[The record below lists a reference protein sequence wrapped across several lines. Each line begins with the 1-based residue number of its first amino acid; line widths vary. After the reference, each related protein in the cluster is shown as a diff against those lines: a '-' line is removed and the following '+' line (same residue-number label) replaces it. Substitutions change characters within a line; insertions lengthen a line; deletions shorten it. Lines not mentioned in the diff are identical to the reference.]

1 MTAGE
6 MRKESEQIQQNEED
20 KVILQKTTLQ
30 RRTLLKALIGIPVL
44 GGLAI
49 EVFKKTTFDKQ
60 KRDRILEELGLG
72 NISGSAKIKI
82 SSGKKGELIR
92 IGIIGFGNRAVAHA
106 NGLGFMLASDVDA
119 FKERGIFEDWLAQ
132 ENLNIAL
139 TGICDVFDL
148 HAEKGLEIARNGIRT
163 TGATPN
169 LPVKRYR
176 SYQEMLA
183 DKDIDAVMIATPD
196 HHHAEI
202 TIAAAK
208 AGKHVYCEKS
218 IALSESEVNEVYEAV
233 KNSKI
238 VYQLGH
244 QIAQSVVFQQAR
256 EVIEKG
262 ILGKITLI
270 ETTTNRNS
278 ADGAWIRHLD
288 KNGNPKPGDEKS
300 IDWGQWLGSTP
311 NVPFS
316 LDRYYNWVKWFAYDS
331 GVIGQLFTHEYDS
344 VNQLLHVGIPK
355 SVVASGGIYYWKDN
369 REIPDSMHVVFEYP
383 ERDLTLLYSANLA
396 SSRNRGRVFMGHDA
410 SMELGGSIKITVDE
424 NSTRYKKQIE
434 QGLMTTSE
442 PMLTLDSNTGKVD
455 AVSGATSKY
464 YTARGLTTTTI
475 NGRQVD
481 TTYLHIKEWLDCIR
495 NGGETSANIDRAF
508 EEGITCVMAIQ
519 SYQEKR
525 RVEWDPVQKKII

>member
-1 MTAGE
+1 
-6 MRKESEQIQQNEED
+6 MRKEQIQQNEARKDLE
-20 KVILQKTTLQ
+20 QKNPLQ

-44 GGLAI
+44 GGFAY

-60 KRDRILEELGLG
+60 KRDRIIQELGLEDI
-72 NISGSAKIKI
+72 NSTKRIKSPSAT
-82 SSGKKGELIR
+82 KGDLIR
-92 IGIIGFGNRAVAHA
+92 IGIIGFGNRAVAHV
-106 NGLGFMLASDVDA
+106 NGLGFMQPTDVDA
-119 FKERGIFEDWLAQ
+119 FKERGIFGDWLAQ
-132 ENLNIAL
+132 DNLNIAL

-176 SYQEMLA
+176 HYQEMLD
-183 DKDIDAVMIATPD
+183 DKDIDAIMIATPD

-218 IALSESEVNEVYEAV
+218 LALTEAEVNGVYDTV
-233 KNSKI
+233 KSSKI
-238 VYQLGH
+238 VFQLGH
-244 QIAQSVVFQQAR
+244 QITQGIVFQQAR
-256 EVIEKG
+256 EIIDKG

-288 KNGNPKPGDEKS
+288 KNGNPKPGNEKT
-300 IDWGQWLGSTP
+300 IDWNQWIGSTP
-311 NVPFS
+311 KVPFS
-316 LDRYYNWVKWFAYDS
+316 IDRYYNWQKWFAYDS

-344 VNQLLHVGIPK
+344 VNQLLHIGIPK

-369 REIPDSMHVVFEYP
+369 REIPDSLHVVFEYP
-383 ERDLTLLYSANLA
+383 NHDLTLLYSANLEC
-396 SSRNRGRVFMGHDA
+396 SKNRGRVFMGHDA
-410 SMELGGSIKITVDE
+410 SMELGSSIEVTVDE
-424 NSTRYKKQIE
+424 ESTRYKKQIE
-434 QGLMTTSE
+434 AGLLSTSE
-442 PMLTLDSNTGKVD
+442 PMITLNSNSGKVD

-475 NGRQVD
+475 DGHQVD

-495 NGGETSANIDRAF
+495 NGGVTSANIERAF
-508 EEGITCVMAIQ
+508 EEGITCVMATK
-519 SYQEKR
+519 SYLEKR
-525 RVEWDPVQKKII
+525 RVEWDPISRKII